1 MGGPKLPDPPSNPCL
16 TANACPTGS
25 CSGTIS
31 IAHLKRA
38 SFFERSPNVPMPITD
53 EETAI
58 QAIATLDALSTE
70 QKEALHAINTIL
82 NNGEPFAD
90 VLELFGYYD
99 KLYFRNLLVPRV
111 EVIWSP
117 RLTL

>member
-1 MGGPKLPDPPSNPCL
+1 
-16 TANACPTGS
+16 
-25 CSGTIS
+25 
-31 IAHLKRA
+31 
-38 SFFERSPNVPMPITD
+38 MPITD